1 MKNNWK
7 KVSSVL
13 LLLAASANL
22 SAASTVAIS
31 NPGEKEIRTSTPA
44 IVVKG
49 EKVFVNHLNLEG
61 EKVTLK
67 VYDEDNRLLYIKKF
81 NQAPVVEMAFNFES
95 AYEGTYSVVLNDGD
109 VIYSATVAVL

>member
-7 KVSSVL
+7 KVSSALFVL
-13 LLLAASANL
+13 AVSASL
-22 SAASTVAIS
+22 SAASPATIV
-31 NPGEKEIRTSTPA
+31 NPGEKEIKTNTPA
-44 IVVKG
+44 IVVQG
-49 EKVFVNHLNLEG
+49 ERVFVNHLNLEG

>member
-13 LLLAASANL
+13 LVFAASASL
-22 SAASTVAIS
+22 SAASPVAIA
-31 NPGEKEIRTSTPA
+31 NPGEKDIKTNTPA
-44 IVVKG
+44 ILVQG
-49 EKVFVNHLNLEG
+49 ERVFVNHLNLEG

-67 VYDEDNRLLYIKKF
+67 VYDGDNRLLYIKTF
-81 NQAPVVEMAFNFES
+81 NQTPVVEMAFNFES

-109 VIYSATVAVL
+109 VIYSASVAVF